1 MTTYKEINGT
11 NIEAVSSDPANP
23 VTGQV
28 WYNTTD
34 NVLKGAAQTTAGSW
48 STGGNLNTAR
58 WIYTHGAGTQTA
70 GLVYGGENGPG
81 AVTEAYNGTS
91 WTEVNDLNTAGK
103 AMGGG
108 GAYTSALTAGGSG
121 RLTNSESWNGTSWS
135 NTPSLNTGREYLAA
149 GNESSTAGVVFGGLI
164 PPGFTNARAET
175 ESFNGTSWTEVA
187 DLNTARRSVAG
198 TGTSTLALCGGGYAT
213 SNLANV
219 ETWNGS
225 SWTEVADQN
234 IAGGGA
240 MFGIQSSA
248 VKKSGVNTEL
258 WNGTSWSTGTS
269 SSDNISNRSG
279 LGTSSLGLLAGGES
293 PYSTA
298 TEEYLGEGVP
308 LVQTFTDS

>member
-1 MTTYKEINGT
+1 
-11 NIEAVSSDPANP
+11 
-23 VTGQV
+23 
-28 WYNTTD
+28 
-34 NVLKGAAQTTAGSW
+34 
-48 STGGNLNTAR
+48 LNTAR

>member
-1 MTTYKEINGT
+1 MTTYKEIKGT
-11 NIEAVSSDPANP
+11 NIEVLASDPSNP
-23 VTGQV
+23 VEGQV
-28 WYNTTD
+28 WYNSTD
-34 NVLKGAAQTTAGSW
+34 NVLKGAAQTAAGSW
-48 STGGNLNTAR
+48 ASGGNLNTAR

-70 GLVYGGENGPG
+70 SLVYGGENGPG

-149 GNESSTAGVVFGGLI
+149 GNQSGTAGVVFGGLI

-175 ESFNGTSWTEVA
+175 ESYNGSSWTEVA

-198 TGTSTLALCGGGYAT
+198 TGTSTLALCGGGYVT
-213 SNLANV
+213 GNVANV

-298 TEEYLGEGVP
+298 TEEYLGAGVP

>member
-1 MTTYKEINGT
+1 MTTYKEIRGTHVKTVTADPPAPVNG
-11 NIEAVSSDPANP
+11 
-23 VTGQV
+23 QM
-28 WYNTTD
+28 WYNSTD
-34 NVLKGAAQTTAGSW
+34 QVMKGFTSNPAGGW
-48 STGGNLNTAR
+48 ATGGALNTAR

-70 GLVYGGENGPG
+70 GLVYGGESGPG

-91 WTEVNDLNTAGK
+91 WTEVNDLNNTGK

-108 GAYTSALTAGGSG
+108 GAYTSALTAGGSS

-175 ESFNGTSWTEVA
+175 EDWNGSSWTEVA

-198 TGTSTLALCGGGYAT
+198 TGTSTLALCGGGYDTA
-213 SNLANV
+213 NVANV

-225 SWTEVADQN
+225 SWTEVADQS

-240 MFGIQSSA
+240 MFGTQSSA

-269 SSDNISNRSG
+269 SSDNLTNRSG
-279 LGTSSLGLLAGGES
+279 LGTSSLGLLASGES

-298 TEEYLGEGVP
+298 TEEWSAPATTTV
-308 LVQTFTDS
+308 TFTAT